1 MSDQDQACRRQ
12 AIACLRL
19 AKNQI
24 AHLGDRTKK
33 ERDAADYVRRMIDT
47 AEAALISIDAP
58 PPPLVLPA
66 GVREGI
72 STESRATWKG
82 RGR

>member
-1 MSDQDQACRRQ
+1 MSEQDQARRQQ

-19 AKNQI
+19 ARNQI

-47 AEAALISIDAP
+47 AESALTSTDAALALP
-58 PPPLVLPA
+58 P

-72 STESRATWKG
+72 STESRANWRG